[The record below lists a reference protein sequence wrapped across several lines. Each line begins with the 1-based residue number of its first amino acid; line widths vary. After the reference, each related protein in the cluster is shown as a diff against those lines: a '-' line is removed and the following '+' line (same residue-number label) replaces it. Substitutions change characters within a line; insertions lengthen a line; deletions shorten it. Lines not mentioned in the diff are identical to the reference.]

1 MNNHVL
7 PAAVLWDMD
16 GTIIDSEPY
25 WLASESAFAAAHD
38 SHWGH
43 DEGLGVIGMSL
54 YESSKL
60 LKERVGSSLE
70 PQQIIDQITDD
81 VLSQLERAI
90 LWRPGARELLQLLKE
105 NNVKTALVTGSMHRM
120 AQKVSEQIGFDAFD
134 TIVAG
139 DDVVKGKPHP
149 ESYLRAAQILGVDP
163 TNCVAF
169 EDSHTGLS
177 SAEAA
182 GTKAVGIPHIVEIP
196 KADGRILWRTLEG
209 VSMADLRAL
218 FT

>member
-1 MNNHVL
+1 
-7 PAAVLWDMD
+7 
-16 GTIIDSEPY
+16 
-25 WLASESAFAAAHD
+25 
-38 SHWGH
+38 
-43 DEGLGVIGMSL
+43 
-54 YESSKL
+54 
-60 LKERVGSSLE
+60 
-70 PQQIIDQITDD
+70 
-81 VLSQLERAI
+81 
-90 LWRPGARELLQLLKE
+90 
-105 NNVKTALVTGSMHRM
+105 M

-163 TNCVAF
+163 THCVAF

-177 SAEAA
+177 AAEAA